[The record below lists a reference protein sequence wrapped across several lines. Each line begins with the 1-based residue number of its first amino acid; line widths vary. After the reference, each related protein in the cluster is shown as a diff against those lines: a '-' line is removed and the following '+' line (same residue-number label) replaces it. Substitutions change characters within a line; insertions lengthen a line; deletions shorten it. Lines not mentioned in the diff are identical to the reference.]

1 MKYLLDTHAFIWI
14 VEDDQNLSDKVKKI
28 FLNSS
33 NDIYLSAASLWEI
46 AIKISLKKLKLE
58 NSLSAF
64 IDKHAVENNILI
76 LDVQSNHVMPLERLP
91 FHHKDPFDRLLVC
104 QCIQEKM
111 NILSRDKIFDKYG
124 IKRIW

>member
-91 FHHKDPFDRLLVC
+91 FHHKDPFDRLLVS